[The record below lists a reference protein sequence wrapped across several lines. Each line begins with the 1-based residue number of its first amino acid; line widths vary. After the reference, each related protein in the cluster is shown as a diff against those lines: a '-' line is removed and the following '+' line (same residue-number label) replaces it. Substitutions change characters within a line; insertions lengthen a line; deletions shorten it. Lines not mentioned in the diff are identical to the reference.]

1 MSSQSANVID
11 FQAYR
16 NARAKAAQP
25 QPAAPAWPAQPF
37 VMWVP
42 VWTFV
47 PMVPVGTTIHAS

>member
-25 QPAAPAWPAQPF
+25 EAASPAWPAQPYF
-37 VMWVP
+37 MWVP
-42 VWTFV
+42 MWTFV
-47 PMVPVGTTIHAS
+47 PMMPVGNPTYGT